1 MASPFLFWVRM
12 RKEPDVRRST
22 LTLFLVLAGCVAS
35 SVSAQTSGG
44 AQPVAHPVVI
54 ELFTSQGCSSCP
66 PADQL
71 LTQLGAA
78 GAGRVVPLAF
88 HVDYWNHVGWT
99 DPFSSHSWTERQVDY
114 MRAFHMEAPYTPQ
127 AVVDGVSQLVGSDAD
142 ALRAAIAAEAAK
154 PAAGIVLRLE
164 SDASKVSVDADVDLP
179 ESLRGR
185 RWELRVAVFETGLVT
200 PVGKGENGGKT
211 LRNDYVVRTLTSAGR
226 VEKPA
231 RLKTTLK
238 LEKGWDRS
246 HLGVAA
252 FLQDPKTF
260 EIRGASVRLLASPG
274 DPPAG
279 GAP

>member
-1 MASPFLFWVRM
+1 MAMV
-12 RKEPDVRRST
+12 
-22 LTLFLVLAGCVAS
+22 G
-35 SVSAQTSGG
+35 SVVKPASAQPAEATH
-44 AQPVAHPVVI
+44 PVAAEAAHPVAAEAAHPVVI

-78 GAGRVVPLAF
+78 SAGRVVPLAF

-114 MRAFHMEAPYTPQ
+114 MRAFHLEAPYTPQ
-127 AVVDGVSQLVGSDAD
+127 AVVDGESQLIGSDAT
-142 ALRAAIAAEAAK
+142 ALRAAIAAAQAR
-154 PAAGIVLRLE
+154 PAAGITLRLE
-164 SDASKVSVDADVDLP
+164 PEASKVAVDADVDLP

-185 RWELRVAVFETGLVT
+185 RWELRVALFETGLVT

-211 LRNDYVVRTLTSAGR
+211 LHNDYVVRTLESAGR
-226 VEKPA
+226 VEKTS

-238 LEKGWDRS
+238 LDKSWDRS

-252 FLQDPKTF
+252 FLQDPKTL
-260 EIRGASVRLLASPG
+260 EIRGASVQLLAA
-274 DPPAG
+274 AG
-279 GAP
+279 GAPSGGAP

>member
-1 MASPFLFWVRM
+1 M
-12 RKEPDVRRST
+12 RKESDVRRST
-22 LTLFLVLAGCVAS
+22 VLLLEVLMAFV
-35 SVSAQTSGG
+35 VSAAS
-44 AQPVAHPVVI
+44 AQPSQAAVESAHPVVI

-78 GAGRVVPLAF
+78 DAGRVVPLSF

-114 MRAFHMEAPYTPQ
+114 MRAFHLEAPYTPQ
-127 AVVDGVSQLVGSDAD
+127 AVVDGASQVVGSDAS
-142 ALRAAIAAEAAK
+142 ALRAAIAAAQSR
-154 PAAGIVLRLE
+154 PAAGISLRLE
-164 SDASKVSVDADVDLP
+164 PDASKVAVDADVDLP

-211 LRNDYVVRTLTSAGR
+211 LHNDYVVRTLTSAGR

-231 RLKTTLK
+231 KLKTAVK
-238 LEKGWDRS
+238 LDKGWDRS

-252 FLQDPKTF
+252 FLQDPKTL
-260 EIRGASVRLLASPG
+260 EIRGARVQLLGSAGNAAS
-274 DPPAG
+274 G

>member
-1 MASPFLFWVRM
+1 MLRAAALAGLLAASP
-12 RKEPDVRRST
+12 
-22 LTLFLVLAGCVAS
+22 G
-35 SVSAQTSGG
+35 SAQAPPPDS
-44 AQPVAHPVVI
+44 ASPPAVVV

-66 PADQL
+66 PADRL
-71 LTQLGAA
+71 LSELGS
-78 GAGRVVPLAF
+78 GPTSRVVPLAF

-99 DPFSSHSWTERQVDY
+99 DPFSSHAWTERQVDY
-114 MRAFHMEAPYTPQ
+114 MRAFHLEAPYTPQ
-127 AVVDGVSQLVGSDAD
+127 AVVDGASQIIGSDAD
-142 ALRAAIAAEAAK
+142 ALRTAIAAAQAK
-154 PAAGIVLRLE
+154 PAARIALRLE
-164 SDASKVSVDADVDLP
+164 PEASKVSVDADVDLP

-211 LRNDYVVRTLTSAGR
+211 LHNDFVVRTLTSAGK

-252 FLQDPKTF
+252 FLQDPKTL
-260 EIRGASVRLLASPG
+260 EIRGGTASALTAAEGSA
-274 DPPAG
+274 PA
-279 GAP
+279 AH